1 MTTEA
6 IDLPKGVGQLPTW
19 WLEEVPHETRDDV
32 LRKRRRIYRQSI
44 GLPKESHE
52 EETKA
57 IEKEKQRLDSI
68 SAISMRSLTAG
79 NEKESSTMT
88 VTAIEQVAREMKE
101 TEDESDI
108 GVVPTPEKPFK
119 FNITMTSTEEDAVVE
134 ARRQKDVQS
143 EDYGQDKLRARPG
156 NVKTVDSVKLDQN
169 LGGSAKDQATVGVS
183 RESRSADSRTTSI
196 ASVRSGSTRVV
207 ASESRHQQA
216 PEAPKK
222 YNTAFTGVSP
232 FDFAMQQRA
241 KEKERR
247 EKERIS
253 REGLAQH
260 HGALLMADK
269 AAEHKAKEEE
279 ERRKKKEAE
288 ELLKMF
294 KAADLDKQYEVAAE
308 LKKLQIEDKQKK
320 KEAEEHLKGY
330 RER

>member
-6 IDLPKGVGQLPTW
+6 ISLPKGVGQLPNW
-19 WLEEVPHETRDDV
+19 WLEEVPHDTRDDV
-32 LRKRRRIYRQSI
+32 LRKQRRIYRQSI

-79 NEKESSTMT
+79 TLEESDTTMMT
-88 VTAIEQVAREMKE
+88 VTAIEQVSREMKE
-101 TEDESDI
+101 TEDI
-108 GVVPTPEKPFK
+108 GGVPTPEKPFK
-119 FNITMTSTEEDAVVE
+119 FNITMTSMEEDAVVE

-156 NVKTVDSVKLDQN
+156 NVKTVDSVKLDRN
-169 LGGSAKDQATVGVS
+169 VSGTVKDQPTAEVS
-183 RESRSADSRTTSI
+183 RKSRSADSRTNEPSI
-196 ASVRSGSTRVV
+196 ASLRSGSTST
-207 ASESRHQQA
+207 ASESRTEQA
-216 PEAPKK
+216 PVAPKK

-308 LKKLQIEDKQKK
+308 LKKLQIEDKLKK